1 MDRKHNHSQYVEP
14 IYNWELEHN
23 LQGQTAFL
31 PIEANMLRLGM
42 SCNIYEI
49 LSITDFR
56 LIWSV
61 FGIE

>member
-31 PIEANMLRLGM
+31 PIEAKMLRLGNVM
-42 SCNIYEI
+42 
-49 LSITDFR
+49 
-56 LIWSV
+56 
-61 FGIE
+61 